1 MFRGRGAIVNVDEL
15 VERVREAIRTGTGPD
30 GRRLE
35 GCAFGPCRDSRD
47 RGGAGCHLC
56 DVIAKLP
63 QPGADRAARRLADA
77 AAGDADVH
85 EREHKNAARDG
96 DPKLAGAKQRKHPMW
111 EKRKR
116 QGPHRGNA

>member
-1 MFRGRGAIVNVDEL
+1 MTVEEL
-15 VERVREAIRTGTGPD
+15 VEKVREAIRTGTDAD

-35 GCAFGPCRDSRD
+35 GCAFGPCRDSRE

-63 QPGADRAARRLADA
+63 QPPSSRRVVGELEIHDREKA
-77 AAGDADVH
+77 
-85 EREHKNAARDG
+85 NAARDG
-96 DPKLAGAKQRKHPMW
+96 DPKLSGAKQRRHPMF
-111 EKRKR
+111 EKRRR